1 MKRIVII
8 VLLLILSVLFISCN
22 NNTSEKTN
30 DVIDNEQVKV
40 ALNNNLDSNT
50 NDLNEITGQED
61 EDETGDATEQTNQN
75 SKSDSEDNSDVQSD
89 QNNESDSSDENNDDE
104 ETTIIEDKPLRI
116 KDLKTKDGNFE
127 YIDYDKNLGLHYYA
141 DQFFSSGLYGYPI
154 ALTPSEYTMDIY
166 TTKGIFHENYIDNPM
181 EYNDVKTDKLFRI
194 DWYHDY
200 TPSYVTDH
208 PHEYMEEYEDTYI
221 VIIYKI
227 DDVYY
232 GYLIL
237 SVEHKIVNQ
246 NENYTDRTV
255 EGTFVEIYVE
265 EVANKLFD
273 LEYDELKKITKSLL
287 DIKILLEIS
296 DYSNNKD

>member
-30 DVIDNEQVKV
+30 DIIDNEQVKV

-50 NDLNEITGQED
+50 KDLNETTGQED

-75 SKSDSEDNSDVQSD
+75 NGE
-89 QNNESDSSDENNDDE
+89 ENVENT
-104 ETTIIEDKPLRI
+104 ETTQPIESTQPKNAEEIPIIEDKPLRV
-116 KDLKTKDGNFE
+116 KDLVTKDGNFE
-127 YIDYDKNLGLHYYA
+127 YIDYYKKSGFHYYA

-154 ALTPSEYTMDIY
+154 GLMPSDYTMDIY
-166 TTKGIFHENYIDNPM
+166 TTKGLFYLPYEGNPT
-181 EYNDVKTDKLFRI
+181 EFNDVKTDKLFRI
-194 DWYHDY
+194 DWYHNH
-200 TPSYVTDH
+200 TESYVTDH
-208 PHEYMEEYEDTYI
+208 PYEYMEEYEDTYI

-237 SVEHKIVNQ
+237 SVEHKIANQ
-246 NENYTDRTV
+246 NENHTDRVV

-265 EVANKLFD
+265 EVASKLFD
-273 LEYDELKKITKSLL
+273 LEYDDLKKITKSLL